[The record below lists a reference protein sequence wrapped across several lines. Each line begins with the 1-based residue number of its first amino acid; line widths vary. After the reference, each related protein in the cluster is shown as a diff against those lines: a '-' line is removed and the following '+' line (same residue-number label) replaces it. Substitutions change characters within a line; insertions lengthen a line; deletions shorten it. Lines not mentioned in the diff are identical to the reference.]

1 MKTQKC
7 TSILSLTVTG
17 LLIGTSQALASP
29 LLDSDLA
36 SFTVLGASSERYIP
50 KNSGE
55 GSDGRSDSVKAIAA
69 INASPASAG
78 IANPMTGSQQ
88 GVGAA
93 VMQLAQELHLAGNP
107 GRELLARPSS
117 INELGAETGKP
128 PRSPTRDNRDL
139 VRKYLCTMAQA
150 NLPVATF
157 DRELCDDIST
167 PNDFQTVAATP
178 GIAVNPAFDQPPPSN
193 NRADSDRDTS
203 ELTDDLQRALLLAAL
218 PVNLGPNSGRVG
230 GVSTGLPVQSSA
242 PDLATDFAAFPSAL
256 VINELVATVP
266 EPATLA
272 LLALGLAGLG
282 AKRKRTA

>member
-7 TSILSLTVTG
+7 ISIFSLTVTS
-17 LLIGTSQALASP
+17 LLIGASQALASP

-55 GSDGRSDSVKAIAA
+55 GSDGRFDSVKAIAA
-69 INASPASAG
+69 INASPSAG
-78 IANPMTGSQQ
+78 MANPMTGSQQ

-93 VMQLAQELHLAGNP
+93 VMQLAQALHLAGNP
-107 GRELLARPSS
+107 GREALPLPSS
-117 INELGAETGKP
+117 INEFGPDTGKP

-139 VRKYLCTMAQA
+139 VRKYLCALAQA
-150 NLPVATF
+150 NMPVATF

-167 PNDFQTVAATP
+167 PNELQNAATTP
-178 GIAVNPAFDQPPPSN
+178 EIAVNPSLDHPPPSS
-193 NRADSDRDTS
+193 NRADSDTGKLI
-203 ELTDDLQRALLLAAL
+203 EDLQRALLLATL
-218 PVNLGPNSGRVG
+218 PVALGPNSDRVG
-230 GVSTGLPVQSSA
+230 GVSTGLPIQSSS

-256 VINELVATVP
+256 VIDELAATVP

>member
-7 TSILSLTVTG
+7 ISIFSLTVTG
-17 LLIGTSQALASP
+17 LLMGASQALASP

-50 KNSGE
+50 TNSGE
-55 GSDGRSDSVKAIAA
+55 GSDRRSDSVKAIAA

-78 IANPMTGSQQ
+78 IAVTGSQH

-93 VMQLAQELHLAGNP
+93 VMQLAQALHLAGNP
-107 GRELLARPSS
+107 GRELMARPSS

-139 VRKYLCTMAQA
+139 VRNYLCAMVQA
-150 NLPVATF
+150 NMPGATL

-167 PNDFQTVAATP
+167 PNDFQIGPTTP
-178 GIAVNPAFDQPPPSN
+178 EIAVNPAFDPPPPSSK
-193 NRADSDRDTS
+193 RADSDRDTG
-203 ELTDDLQRALLLAAL
+203 ELSDDLQRALLLAVL
-218 PVNLGPNSGRVG
+218 PVDLGPSSDRVG
-230 GVSTGLPVQSSA
+230 GVATGLPVQSSS

-256 VINELVATVP
+256 AIDELAATVP

-282 AKRKRTA
+282 AKRKRNA